1 MNIHF
6 PRLYRLLAARFT
18 PGEQF
23 GLHLTIGIALM
34 LFAVWIFGAIADEVL
49 EQEELTVIDV
59 FLANWFHQHKA
70 STWTPVML
78 FITHAHDTLG
88 VLLMSLVL
96 LVYLYI
102 KKAKYWMAA
111 VLLAVPGGMLLNV
124 LLKYTFQRAR
134 PSFDEPLLTLSTYS
148 FPSGHTVGAT
158 VFYGVLASY
167 LVCVHTRW
175 RTRALV
181 AAAAC
186 CMVALVALSRVYL
199 GVHYLSDVMA
209 AVAVGAGW
217 TSICITAMSTLRR
230 RHAARASE

>member
-1 MNIHF
+1 MKTRY
-6 PRLYRLLAARFT
+6 PRLYRHLAARFT

-23 GLHLTIGIALM
+23 GLHLTIGVALM
-34 LFAVWIFGAIADEVL
+34 LFAAWVFGSIASEVV
-49 EQEELTVIDV
+49 EQDDITVVDQ
-59 FLANWFHQHKA
+59 FLANWFHQYKG
-70 STWTPVML
+70 SVWTPFML
-78 FITHAHDTLG
+78 FITHSHDTLG
-88 VLLMSLVL
+88 VLMMSLVL
-96 LVYLYI
+96 VIYLLVRR
-102 KKAKYWMAA
+102 ARYWVGA

-134 PSFDEPLLTLSTYS
+134 PTFDEPLLTLTTYS

-158 VFYGVLASY
+158 VFYGVLAAY
-167 LVCVHTRW
+167 LVCVCQRW

-181 AAAAC
+181 ALLAS

-209 AVAVGAGW
+209 AVAVGAAW

-230 RHAARASE
+230 RHAARATE

>member
-1 MNIHF
+1 MKINF
-6 PRLYRLLAARFT
+6 PRVYRLLAARFT

-23 GLHLTIGIALM
+23 GLHLTIGVALM
-34 LFAVWIFGAIADEVL
+34 LFAVWTFGSIADEVL
-49 EQEELTVIDV
+49 EHEELTVLDV

-70 STWTPVML
+70 SAWTPFML
-78 FITHAHDTLG
+78 FITHWHDTLG

-96 LVYLYI
+96 LVYLYV

-111 VLLAVPGGMLLNV
+111 VMLAVPGGMLLNV

-134 PSFDEPLLTLSTYS
+134 PSFEDPLLTLSTYS
-148 FPSGHTVGAT
+148 FPSGHAVGAT

-167 LVCVHTRW
+167 LVCVCLRW
-175 RTRALV
+175 RTRALI
-181 AAAAC
+181 AAFAC